1 MRYRLVFIGV
11 DQYSDPRIRDLS
23 GAVNDARALW
33 SLFTDT
39 FPSADS
45 HLFTDELATR
55 DAVRRQV
62 QDAMIGTDADDVA
75 IVFFGGHG
83 TRDHQLVLHDT
94 VRSDLPSTTISMQ
107 EIADLFR
114 RTTARAAILILDCCF
129 SGGVT
134 ARVIEDSPLSRDL
147 TVPLTDIA
155 GNGRVI
161 ITASKFDEPAYELP
175 GHDHGVLSK
184 ALVDVLLG
192 GEHNSVMALMN
203 DVMERV
209 RAEALRMGVQQTPAF
224 LGEIAGGITLPQLI
238 KGAHYDNFFPRVRPI
253 IASRIIQDL
262 AAFGLPQ
269 AVLNE
274 WESRFPG
281 GLNDVQFQAVND
293 HGILTGKSL
302 TLIAPTSAGK
312 TFVGEMA
319 AAKAIVEGR
328 KAVFLL
334 PYRALV
340 NEKFDQFVKSYGQS
354 LGLRGIRCTG
364 DYTDQVERFTRGK
377 YDLAILT
384 YEMFLNLTL
393 SLPGTLQQIGLVVVD
408 EAQFITDPNRGIVVE
423 LLLTY
428 LIAARERGVE
438 PQVIALSAV
447 IGDANRFHDWLGTSI
462 LRTDKRPVP
471 LTEGVLDRVGIFR
484 YVDDQGKIAQQQLIN
499 RFEIVQRRE
508 KPSAQDVLVP
518 FIRYEIQHGRKVLVF
533 RNIRG
538 KTEGSAAYLSR
549 DLDLG
554 PVTAALRLLPRFDA
568 SSSSLAL
575 RNCLQGGTA
584 FHNSNLTRDERE
596 IVEREFRDPRSGLRV
611 LVATTTVA
619 AGINTPAST
628 VVIAEQEFVG
638 EDGRPFTVA
647 EYKNMA
653 GRAGRLGFN
662 EQGTSVILAE
672 TPYEV
677 QNLLQRYV
685 LGTLESLHSSFENAL
700 FDTWILRLLATVPR
714 VPRGEISKLLASTYS
729 GYLSASRDPDWRS
742 TVTTQI
748 EELLRRM
755 LSLGLA
761 EDDAGLVYLTPLG
774 RACGRSPLSFRSVLR
789 LIEVL
794 RNTDV
799 QAVNAVALIA
809 LVQILEEAD
818 AGYTPM
824 FKRGTRESE
833 WQNGVARIYGG
844 TVARHLQRF
853 APDQWI
859 YWARC
864 KRSLIS
870 NAWMSGEPIESIE
883 QKFSVNPFQG
893 KVGPGDI
900 RGIADRT
907 RWFLRSVHEIVA
919 LMFLD
924 KAPGLSEIE
933 GFARSLEVG
942 IPREAIDLLGI
953 EIPLQRGEYLALWQA
968 GIRNRKLFE
977 SAERPQLAA
986 LLGAE
991 RMKQLRPE
999 PAERREEI
1007 PASTT

>member
-253 IASRIIQDL
+253 ISSRIIQEL

-281 GLNDVQFQAVND
+281 GLNDVQIQAVND

-334 PYRALV
+334 SYRALV

-428 LIAARERGVE
+428 LIAARERG
-438 PQVIALSAV
+438 
-447 IGDANRFHDWLGTSI
+447 
-462 LRTDKRPVP
+462 
-471 LTEGVLDRVGIFR
+471 
-484 YVDDQGKIAQQQLIN
+484 
-499 RFEIVQRRE
+499 
-508 KPSAQDVLVP
+508 
-518 FIRYEIQHGRKVLVF
+518 
-533 RNIRG
+533 
-538 KTEGSAAYLSR
+538 
-549 DLDLG
+549 
-554 PVTAALRLLPRFDA
+554 
-568 SSSSLAL
+568 
-575 RNCLQGGTA
+575 
-584 FHNSNLTRDERE
+584 
-596 IVEREFRDPRSGLRV
+596 
-611 LVATTTVA
+611 
-619 AGINTPAST
+619 
-628 VVIAEQEFVG
+628 
-638 EDGRPFTVA
+638 
-647 EYKNMA
+647 
-653 GRAGRLGFN
+653 
-662 EQGTSVILAE
+662 
-672 TPYEV
+672 
-677 QNLLQRYV
+677 
-685 LGTLESLHSSFENAL
+685 
-700 FDTWILRLLATVPR
+700 
-714 VPRGEISKLLASTYS
+714 
-729 GYLSASRDPDWRS
+729 
-742 TVTTQI
+742 
-748 EELLRRM
+748 
-755 LSLGLA
+755 
-761 EDDAGLVYLTPLG
+761 
-774 RACGRSPLSFRSVLR
+774 
-789 LIEVL
+789 
-794 RNTDV
+794 
-799 QAVNAVALIA
+799 
-809 LVQILEEAD
+809 
-818 AGYTPM
+818 
-824 FKRGTRESE
+824 
-833 WQNGVARIYGG
+833 
-844 TVARHLQRF
+844 
-853 APDQWI
+853 
-859 YWARC
+859 
-864 KRSLIS
+864 
-870 NAWMSGEPIESIE
+870 
-883 QKFSVNPFQG
+883 
-893 KVGPGDI
+893 
-900 RGIADRT
+900 
-907 RWFLRSVHEIVA
+907 
-919 LMFLD
+919 
-924 KAPGLSEIE
+924 
-933 GFARSLEVG
+933 
-942 IPREAIDLLGI
+942 
-953 EIPLQRGEYLALWQA
+953 
-968 GIRNRKLFE
+968 
-977 SAERPQLAA
+977 
-986 LLGAE
+986 
-991 RMKQLRPE
+991 
-999 PAERREEI
+999 
-1007 PASTT
+1007 